1 MKNKNLF
8 IGIGVAVVV
17 YLLWKRNTKQVDA
30 KNDTVQTPTNTL
42 TEQEKTLLFEQAINT
57 YRGGARPPQDLL
69 DRLEKGRDEANA
81 KIKEL
86 KLETEFSTWLS
97 NRPKV
102 DYVNFPPPMSAPQGR

>member
-1 MKNKNLF
+1 MKNKELI

-17 YLLWKRNTKQVDA
+17 YLLWKRNAKQVVA
-30 KNDTVQTPTNTL
+30 KNDTVQTPSNTL
-42 TEQEKTLLFEQAINT
+42 AEQEKTLLFEKAINT

-69 DRLEKGRDEANA
+69 DRIQKEKDEANA

-97 NRPKV
+97 NRPKEI
-102 DYVNFPPPMSAPQGR
+102 DIPMP

>member
-1 MKNKNLF
+1 MKNKELI

-17 YLLWKRNTKQVDA
+17 YLLWKRNTKQVVA
-30 KNDTVQTPTNTL
+30 KNDSVQTPSNTL
-42 TEQEKTLLFEQAINT
+42 TEQEKFILFNKAINS
-57 YRGGARPPQDLL
+57 YKGGARPPQDLL

-97 NRPKV
+97 NRPKES
-102 DYVNFPPPMSAPQGR
+102 DIPMP

>member
-1 MKNKNLF
+1 MKNKELI

-17 YLLWKRNTKQVDA
+17 YLLWKRNTKQVVA
-30 KNDTVQTPTNTL
+30 KNDSVQTPTNTL
-42 TEQEKTLLFEQAINT
+42 TEQEKFILFNQAINT
-57 YRGGARPPQDLL
+57 YKGGARPPQDLL

-97 NRPKV
+97 NKPQEI
-102 DYVNFPPPMSAPQGR
+102 DIPMP